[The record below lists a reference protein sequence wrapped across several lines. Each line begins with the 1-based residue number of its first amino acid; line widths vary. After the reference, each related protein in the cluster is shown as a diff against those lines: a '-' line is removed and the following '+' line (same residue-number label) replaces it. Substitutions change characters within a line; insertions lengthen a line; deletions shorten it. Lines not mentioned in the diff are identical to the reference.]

1 MARTAKRE
9 KRGAPAFNPAKWASQ
24 AARRVDITACTDALV
39 DILSSPESWE
49 STDGDEG
56 VRHARQQELAIA
68 LRRATPLYELTATL
82 ITPWLLE
89 VCAPARGG
97 GSAAEPD
104 TGAVTAN
111 LAALMAHLFDAP
123 GVLDYDPWSGLIE
136 WVWSHQN
143 ALAIADLNREL
154 GGARVRELSA
164 QEYRR
169 HLLAHLSGNAVAAL
183 RERSGHLLL
192 TYAQELAKSVVGTLQ
207 LDVVTPE
214 RRDLL
219 LGRVPLADSA
229 ELLPATRPTQLS
241 SDVLAPLAEG
251 HLTVMSSAHYQALRE
266 ALYKGTFD
274 RVEGNPWP
282 TAQLSRGD
290 LLGQA
295 QLRPPGADG
304 PASLREDQ
312 VQAWAQVMWHQRE
325 ELSDLDADALDALSA
340 LWLSQARTVGDR
352 AVADVDGLL
361 TMRGI
366 KPRSRGNGR
375 RSGFETEQ
383 RAEMA
388 RALSHIQNIW
398 INIAQAD
405 VPDESGEGSE
415 QPPEARGKMRLT
427 LQSRAFVI
435 TDRLGL
441 TDESGAMVD
450 MNRFVFQPGEVFAR
464 FLMGP
469 GNQTAL
475 LSAKALK
482 YDPYRQTFEKRL
494 ARFLSWQWRVN
505 ALGAHARPYRVDE
518 LLDAVGKEIDGRHPN
533 WTRERLEKA
542 LDTLQE
548 DGVIAHW
555 QYDRW
560 DETAVE
566 RRGWVRRWRESTL
579 LIDPPAVVVE
589 HYRQAHLPVLQAE
602 SSPVLVEDLPDS
614 PDELGRLIK
623 NRRTRLG
630 LNQAQ
635 AGAALGVTQGYIS
648 KLERGKVPDV
658 TPSAAFRRRLRD
670 WLAND

>member
-9 KRGAPAFNPAKWASQ
+9 SAVAPTFNPAKWASQ
-24 AARRVDITACTDALV
+24 AARRVDITASTDALV
-39 DILSSPESWE
+39 DILSSPEHWE
-49 STDGDEG
+49 SIDGDEEG
-56 VRHARQQELAIA
+56 RRARQRELVAA
-68 LRRATPLYELTATL
+68 LRRATPLYELTATML
-82 ITPWLLE
+82 APWLIE
-89 VCAPARGG
+89 VCAPAGRGN
-97 GSAAEPD
+97 AATEPD
-104 TGAVTAN
+104 AGTIADN
-111 LAALMAHLFDAP
+111 LVALMAHLFDAP
-123 GVLDYDPWSGLIE
+123 GGVDYDPWGGLIE

-143 ALAIADLNREL
+143 ALAIADLSREL
-154 GGARVRELSA
+154 GGTGIRELSPP
-164 QEYRR
+164 EYRR
-169 HLLAHLSGNAVAAL
+169 RLLDHLAGGNAEAM

-192 TYAQELAKSVVGTLQ
+192 TYAQELAKSVAGTLQ
-207 LDVVTPE
+207 LDALTPE
-214 RRDLL
+214 RRELL
-219 LGRVPLADSA
+219 LGRTPLADPAALLA
-229 ELLPATRPTQLS
+229 ETRPTQLS

-282 TAQLSRGD
+282 TARLTRGG

-304 PASLREDQ
+304 PAALAEEQ
-312 VQAWAQVMWHQRE
+312 VEAWAQLMWRQRG

-340 LWLSQARTVGDR
+340 LWLSQARSVGDR
-352 AVADVDGLL
+352 AVADVDGIL

-375 RSGFETEQ
+375 RSGFEPDQ
-383 RAEMA
+383 RAEIA
-388 RALSHIQNIW
+388 RALAHIQNIW
-398 INIAQAD
+398 IDIAQVEA
-405 VPDESGEGSE
+405 PDEAGGDTAGPVEV
-415 QPPEARGKMRLT
+415 RGKTKLT

-464 FLMGP
+464 FLLGP

-494 ARFLSWQWRVN
+494 ARFLSWQWRVT
-505 ALGAHARPYRVDE
+505 ALGGRARPYRMAE
-518 LLDAVGKEIDGRHPN
+518 LLDAAGKEIDERHPN
-533 WTRERLEKA
+533 WTRERMERA

-548 DGVIAHW
+548 DGVIARW

-560 DETAVE
+560 DESAVE
-566 RRGWVRRWRESTL
+566 RRGWAALWRESTL
-579 LIDPPAVVVE
+579 LIDPPAAVMD
-589 HYRQAHLPVLQAE
+589 HYLQARLPLAE
-602 SSPVLVEDLPDS
+602 PDSPPAEDLPES
-614 PDELGRLIK
+614 PDELGRIIK
-623 NRRTRLG
+623 ERRMRRG

-635 AGAALGVTQGYIS
+635 AGVALGVTQGYIS

-658 TPSAAFRRRLRD
+658 IPSAAFRRRLLD
-670 WLAND
+670 WLANT

>member
-9 KRGAPAFNPAKWASQ
+9 VAVMPAFNPAKWASQ
-24 AARRVDITACTDALV
+24 AARRVDITASTGALV
-39 DILSSPESWE
+39 DILASPESWE
-49 STDGDEG
+49 SIDGDEG
-56 VRHARQQELAIA
+56 IRRARQQELAAA
-68 LRRATPLYELTATL
+68 LRYATPLYELTATL
-82 ITPWLLE
+82 LAPWLIE
-89 VCAPARGG
+89 ICVPDTEEGAPPA
-97 GSAAEPD
+97 PD
-104 TGAVTAN
+104 TGTIAAN
-111 LAALMAHLFDAP
+111 LVALMAHLFDAR
-123 GVLDYDPWSGLIE
+123 GGLDYDPWSGLIE
-136 WVWSHQN
+136 WIWSHQN
-143 ALAIADLNREL
+143 ALAIADLSREL
-154 GGARVRELSA
+154 GGAGVRELSA
-164 QEYRR
+164 PEYRR
-169 HLLAHLSGNAVAAL
+169 RLRAHIAGGAADAL

-192 TYAQELAKSVVGTLQ
+192 TYAQELAKSVAGTLQ
-207 LDVVTPE
+207 LDALTAE

-219 LGRVPLADSA
+219 LGRAPLADPA
-229 ELLPATRPTQLS
+229 ALLPATRPTQLS

-282 TAQLSRGD
+282 TAQLTRGG

-304 PASLREDQ
+304 AALREEQ
-312 VQAWAQVMWHQRE
+312 VEAWAQVMWRQRG
-325 ELSDLDADALDALSA
+325 ELSDLDAEALDALSA

-352 AVADVDGLL
+352 AVADVDGIL

-375 RSGFETEQ
+375 RSGFEPEQ
-383 RAEMA
+383 RAEIA

-398 INIAQAD
+398 IDIAQGEASD
-405 VPDESGEGSE
+405 EDEDGPDGPAEG
-415 QPPEARGKMRLT
+415 RGRTRLT

-494 ARFLSWQWRVN
+494 ARFLSWQWRVT
-505 ALGAHARPYRVDE
+505 ALGGHARPYRVAE
-518 LLDAVGKEIDGRHPN
+518 LLDAVGKEIDERHPN

-548 DGVIAHW
+548 DGVIAQW

-560 DETAVE
+560 DESAVE
-566 RRGWVRRWRESTL
+566 RRGWAELWRESTL
-579 LIDPPAVVVE
+579 LIDPPAVVVD
-589 HYRQAHLPVLQAE
+589 HYRQARLPLPSADP
-602 SSPVLVEDLPDS
+602 SPAPIEELPDS

-623 NRRTRLG
+623 ERRTRRG

-658 TPSAAFRRRLRD
+658 TPSAAFRHRLRD
-670 WLAND
+670 WLANA

>member
-1 MARTAKRE
+1 MARAAKRGAA
-9 KRGAPAFNPAKWASQ
+9 GAPAFNPAKWASQ
-24 AARRVDITACTDALV
+24 AARQVDITACTDALV
-39 DILSSPESWE
+39 DILASPESWE
-49 STDGDEG
+49 SIDGDEG
-56 VRHARQQELAIA
+56 VRRARQRELAAA

-82 ITPWLLE
+82 LAPWLIE
-89 VCAPARGG
+89 ACAPAPGG
-97 GSAAEPD
+97 GVAPEPD
-104 TGAVTAN
+104 AGTVAAN
-111 LAALMAHLFDAP
+111 LVALMAHLFDAP
-123 GVLDYDPWSGLIE
+123 GGLDYDPWSGLIE

-143 ALAIADLNREL
+143 ALAIADLSREL
-154 GGARVRELSA
+154 GGAGVRELA
-164 QEYRR
+164 DPEYRR
-169 HLLAHLSGNAVAAL
+169 RLLAHLASDAAAAL
-183 RERSGHLLL
+183 RGRSGHLLL
-192 TYAQELAKSVVGTLQ
+192 TYAQELAKSVAGTLQ
-207 LDVVTPE
+207 LDALTPD
-214 RRDLL
+214 RRELL
-219 LGRVPLADSA
+219 LGRAPLADPA
-229 ELLPATRPTQLS
+229 ALLPATRPTQLS
-241 SDVLAPLAEG
+241 SDVLAPLAGG

-282 TAQLSRGD
+282 TAQLTRGG

-295 QLRPPGADG
+295 QLRPPGTDG
-304 PASLREDQ
+304 AALREEQ
-312 VQAWAQVMWHQRE
+312 VEAWAQVMWRQRG

-352 AVADVDGLL
+352 AVADVDGIL

-375 RSGFETEQ
+375 RSGFEPEQ
-383 RAEMA
+383 RAEIA

-398 INIAQAD
+398 IDIAQAEA
-405 VPDESGEGSE
+405 PDEGEEGLE
-415 QPPEARGKMRLT
+415 GPTDGRGKTRLT

-441 TDESGAMVD
+441 TDESGTMVD

-494 ARFLSWQWRVN
+494 ARFLSWQWRVT
-505 ALGAHARPYRVDE
+505 ALGDHTRPYRVAE

-548 DGVIAHW
+548 DGVIAQW

-560 DETAVE
+560 DESAVE
-566 RRGWVRRWRESTL
+566 RRGWAELWRESTL
-579 LIDPPAVVVE
+579 LIDPPAVVVD
-589 HYRQAHLPVLQAE
+589 HHRQARLPLPLAE
-602 SSPVLVEDLPDS
+602 PARDPIEELPDS

-623 NRRTRLG
+623 ERRTKRG

-635 AGAALGVTQGYIS
+635 TGVALGVTQGYIS
-648 KLERGKVPDV
+648 KLERGKVPDI
-658 TPSAAFRRRLRD
+658 TPSATFRRRLRH
-670 WLAND
+670 WLTNA

>member
-9 KRGAPAFNPAKWASQ
+9 AAVVPTFNPAKWASQ
-24 AARRVDITACTDALV
+24 AARRVDITASTDALV
-39 DILSSPESWE
+39 DLLASRESWE
-49 STDGDEG
+49 SIDGDEA
-56 VRHARQQELAIA
+56 VRRARQRELAAA

-82 ITPWLLE
+82 LAPWLIE
-89 VCAPARGG
+89 VCAPAQNDE
-97 GSAAEPD
+97 AAGPEAEAIAD
-104 TGAVTAN
+104 N
-111 LAALMAHLFDAP
+111 LVALMAHLFDVP
-123 GVLDYDPWSGLIE
+123 GGLDYDPWSGLID
-136 WVWSHQN
+136 WVWSHQH
-143 ALAIADLNREL
+143 ALAIADLSREL
-154 GGARVRELSA
+154 GGAVVRELSA
-164 QEYRR
+164 PEYRR
-169 HLLAHLSGNAVAAL
+169 RLLDRLAGGATEAL

-192 TYAQELAKSVVGTLQ
+192 TYAQELAKSVAGTLQ
-207 LDVVTPE
+207 LDALTAE

-219 LGRVPLADSA
+219 LGRTPLAEPA
-229 ELLPATRPTQLS
+229 ALLLATRPTQLS
-241 SDVLAPLAEG
+241 SDVLAPLADG

-282 TAQLSRGD
+282 TAQLARGG

-295 QLRPPGADG
+295 QLRPPGVDG
-304 PASLREDQ
+304 PAALREEQ
-312 VQAWAQVMWHQRE
+312 VEAWAQLMWRQRG

-340 LWLSQARTVGDR
+340 LWLSQARGIGDR
-352 AVADVDGLL
+352 AVADVDGILM
-361 TMRGI
+361 MRGI

-375 RSGFETEQ
+375 RSGFEPEQ
-383 RAEMA
+383 RSEIA

-398 INIAQAD
+398 IDIAQTEAPAED
-405 VPDESGEGSE
+405 GDGPNGAIEG
-415 QPPEARGKMRLT
+415 RGKTKLT

-441 TDESGAMVD
+441 TDESGAMID

-494 ARFLSWQWRVN
+494 ARFLSWQWRVT
-505 ALGAHARPYRVDE
+505 ALGGHARPYRVAE
-518 LLDAVGKEIDGRHPN
+518 LLDAVGQEIDVRHPN

-560 DETAVE
+560 DEAAVE
-566 RRGWVRRWRESTL
+566 RRGWAALWRESTL
-579 LIDPPAVVVE
+579 LIDPPAAVVD
-589 HYRQAHLPVLQAE
+589 HYRQARPPLAGPAPAPVEELPE
-602 SSPVLVEDLPDS
+602 SL
-614 PDELGRLIK
+614 DELGRLIK
-623 NRRTRLG
+623 ERRIRRG

-635 AGAALGVTQGYIS
+635 AATALNVTQSYIS

-658 TPSAAFRRRLRD
+658 TPSAGFRLRLLE
-670 WLAND
+670 WLTGA

>member
-9 KRGAPAFNPAKWASQ
+9 AAVMPTFNPAKWASQ
-24 AARRVDITACTDALV
+24 AARRVDITASTDALV
-39 DILSSPESWE
+39 DILASPESWE
-49 STDGDEG
+49 SIDGDEE
-56 VRHARQQELAIA
+56 VRRARQRELAAA
-68 LRRATPLYELTATL
+68 LRRATPLYELTAAL
-82 ITPWLLE
+82 LAPWLIE
-89 VCAPARGG
+89 VCAPAPEND
-97 GSAAEPD
+97 AAGP
-104 TGAVTAN
+104 GAEAIADN
-111 LAALMAHLFDAP
+111 LVALMAHLFDAP
-123 GVLDYDPWSGLIE
+123 GGLDYDPWSGLID
-136 WVWSHQN
+136 WVWSHQH
-143 ALAIADLNREL
+143 ALAIADLSREL
-154 GGARVRELSA
+154 GGAVARELSA
-164 QEYRR
+164 PEYRR
-169 HLLAHLSGNAVAAL
+169 RLLEHLAGGAAEAL

-192 TYAQELAKSVVGTLQ
+192 TYAQELAKSVAGTLQ
-207 LDVVTPE
+207 LDALTTE

-219 LGRVPLADSA
+219 LSRTPLTDPAA
-229 ELLPATRPTQLS
+229 LLPTTRPTQLS
-241 SDVLAPLAEG
+241 SDVLAPLADG

-282 TAQLSRGD
+282 TARLTRGG

-304 PASLREDQ
+304 PAALAEEQ
-312 VQAWAQVMWHQRE
+312 VEAWAQLMWRQRG

-340 LWLSQARTVGDR
+340 LWLSQARGVGDR
-352 AVADVDGLL
+352 AVADVDGIL

-375 RSGFETEQ
+375 RSGFEPEQ
-383 RAEMA
+383 RAEIA

-398 INIAQAD
+398 IDIAQAD
-405 VPDESGEGSE
+405 APDEAGVGPNGPIEG
-415 QPPEARGKMRLT
+415 RGKTRLT

-494 ARFLSWQWRVN
+494 ARFLSWQWRVS
-505 ALGAHARPYRVDE
+505 ALGGHARPYRVAE
-518 LLDAVGKEIDGRHPN
+518 LLDAVGQEIDARHPN

-560 DETAVE
+560 DEAAVE
-566 RRGWVRRWRESTL
+566 RRGWAALWRESTL
-579 LIDPPAVVVE
+579 LIDPPAAVVD
-589 HYRQAHLPVLQAE
+589 HYRQARLPLSGPVPGPVEELPE
-602 SSPVLVEDLPDS
+602 SL
-614 PDELGRLIK
+614 DELGQLIK
-623 NRRTRLG
+623 ERRTRRG
-630 LNQAQ
+630 LNQGQTAT
-635 AGAALGVTQGYIS
+635 ALGVTQSYIS

-658 TPSAAFRRRLRD
+658 TPSAAFRLRLLD
-670 WLAND
+670 WLAGA

>member
-1 MARTAKRE
+1 MARTAKRGAA
-9 KRGAPAFNPAKWASQ
+9 GAPAFNPAKWASQ
-24 AARRVDITACTDALV
+24 AARQVDITACTDALV
-39 DILSSPESWE
+39 DILASPESWE
-49 STDGDEG
+49 SIDGDEG
-56 VRHARQQELAIA
+56 VRRARQRELAAA
-68 LRRATPLYELTATL
+68 LRRATPLYELNATL
-82 ITPWLLE
+82 LAPWLIE
-89 VCAPARGG
+89 ACPPAAGGAGAP
-97 GSAAEPD
+97 EPD
-104 TGAVTAN
+104 VGTVAAK
-111 LAALMAHLFDAP
+111 LIALMAHLFDAP
-123 GVLDYDPWSGLIE
+123 GGLDYDPWSGLIE

-143 ALAIADLNREL
+143 ALAIADLSREIGGAGIREL
-154 GGARVRELSA
+154 AA
-164 QEYRR
+164 PEYRR
-169 HLLAHLSGNAVAAL
+169 RLLAHLAGAAADAL

-192 TYAQELAKSVVGTLQ
+192 TYAQELAKSVAGTLQ
-207 LDVVTPE
+207 IDALTAE

-219 LGRVPLADSA
+219 LGRAPLANPA
-229 ELLPATRPTQLS
+229 ALLPATRPTHLS
-241 SDVLAPLAEG
+241 SDVLAPLTDG

-282 TAQLSRGD
+282 TAQLTRGG
-290 LLGQA
+290 LQGQA
-295 QLRPPGADG
+295 QLRPPGTDG
-304 PASLREDQ
+304 AALREEQ
-312 VQAWAQVMWHQRE
+312 VEAWAQVMWRQRG

-352 AVADVDGLL
+352 AVADVDGIL

-375 RSGFETEQ
+375 RSGFEHEQ
-383 RAEMA
+383 RAEIA

-398 INIAQAD
+398 IDIAQAETPNEGED
-405 VPDESGEGSE
+405 DPDGPTDG
-415 QPPEARGKMRLT
+415 RGKTRLT

-494 ARFLSWQWRVN
+494 ARFLSWQWRVT
-505 ALGAHARPYRVDE
+505 ALGGHTRPYRVAE

-548 DGVIAHW
+548 DGVIAQW

-560 DETAVE
+560 DESAVE
-566 RRGWVRRWRESTL
+566 RRGWAELWRESTL
-579 LIDPPAVVVE
+579 LIDPPAVVTD
-589 HYRQAHLPVLQAE
+589 HHRQARLPLPLAASTPDPIGE
-602 SSPVLVEDLPDS
+602 LPDS
-614 PDELGRLIK
+614 PDELGQLIK
-623 NRRTRLG
+623 ERRTRRG

-648 KLERGKVPDV
+648 KLERGKVPDI
-658 TPSAAFRRRLRD
+658 TPSAAFRRRLRH
-670 WLAND
+670 WLANA